1 MQISVKKFDKNWKN
15 WMRNNVIRLEV
26 ESSDTIADI
35 KAKIQEYEG
44 ILPVHQL
51 LFFNDEWLRDGR
63 ALVDYNIQNE
73 STLHLENGEGQI
85 RQGEAPHCKQN
96 FINTLI
102 AFLRIVHSFLSDTVI
117 SIRG

>member
-1 MQISVKKFDKNWKN
+1 
-15 WMRNNVIRLEV
+15 MRNNVIRLEV

-85 RQGEAPHCKQN
+85 RQAHGYNP
-96 FINTLI
+96 
-102 AFLRIVHSFLSDTVI
+102 RSDPPEEPPKEPQDQRSPI
-117 SIRG
+117 SPIQHRRCCCIS